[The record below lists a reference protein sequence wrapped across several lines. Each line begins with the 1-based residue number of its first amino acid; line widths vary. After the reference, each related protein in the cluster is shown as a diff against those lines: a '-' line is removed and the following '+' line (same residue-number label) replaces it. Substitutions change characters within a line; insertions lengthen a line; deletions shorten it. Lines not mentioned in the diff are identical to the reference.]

1 MASFGKRLLAFIVA
15 ALVTYLIASVSATA
29 GVLGN
34 LSEMGFVVS
43 FGDRIA
49 TTLADIVGLLPLFLP
64 LLAIALLLG
73 FLVTGLIARW
83 QPGWRS
89 FGYPLA
95 GFAAIIVLHL
105 LLKAVLGVSPITA
118 TREAG
123 GLLMQG
129 IAGAAG
135 GYAFYYLTGR
145 LGQQT

>member
-1 MASFGKRLLAFIVA
+1 MARFGKRLLAFIIA

-29 GVLGN
+29 GVIGN

-43 FGDRIA
+43 FGGRIA
-49 TTLADIVGLLPLFLP
+49 TTLADIAGLLPLYLP

-73 FLVTGLIARW
+73 FLVTGLIGRW

-95 GFAAIIVLHL
+95 GFAAVIVMHL
-105 LLKAVLGVSPITA
+105 LLKTVLGVTPIVA
-118 TREAG
+118 TREVG

-129 IAGAAG
+129 VAGAAG
-135 GYAFYYLTGR
+135 GFAFFYLISR
-145 LGQQT
+145 SEARS

>member
-1 MASFGKRLLAFIVA
+1 MARFGKRLLAFIVA
-15 ALVTYLIASVSATA
+15 AMVTYLIASASATA

-49 TTLADIVGLLPLFLP
+49 TTLADIAGLLPLFLP

-83 QPGWRS
+83 QPSWRS

-95 GFAAIIVLHL
+95 GFAAVIVLHL
-105 LLKAVLGVSPITA
+105 TLKAVLGVTPIVA
-118 TREAG
+118 TREVG

-145 LGQQT
+145 LDQRS